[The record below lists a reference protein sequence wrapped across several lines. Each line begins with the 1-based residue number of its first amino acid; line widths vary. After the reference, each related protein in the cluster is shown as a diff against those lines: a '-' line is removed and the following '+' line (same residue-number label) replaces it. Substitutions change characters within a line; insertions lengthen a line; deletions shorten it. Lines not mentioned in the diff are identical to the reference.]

1 MQGRSGVGEECCR
14 RGSSAGEEQRG
25 ECFEECCKEEERCE
39 EEECYEVKK
48 KCDLLGVQV
57 SPHSQ

>member
-1 MQGRSGVGEECCR
+1 M
-14 RGSSAGEEQRG
+14 GEEQKG

-39 EEECYEVKK
+39 KEERCEEEECYEVEK

>member
-1 MQGRSGVGEECCR
+1 ME
-14 RGSSAGEEQRG
+14 EEQRG

-39 EEECYEVKK
+39 EECYEVEK

>member
-1 MQGRSGVGEECCR
+1 M
-14 RGSSAGEEQRG
+14 GEEQG
-25 ECFEECCKEEERCE
+25 GCCEECCKEERCE

>member
-1 MQGRSGVGEECCR
+1 MQGTSGVGEEQ
-14 RGSSAGEEQRG
+14 GG
-25 ECFEECCKEEERCE
+25 ECCEECCKEEERCE
-39 EEECYEVKK
+39 EEECYEVEK

>member
-1 MQGRSGVGEECCR
+1 M
-14 RGSSAGEEQRG
+14 GEEQRG
-25 ECFEECCKEEERCE
+25 ECFEECCKEEERR
-39 EEECYEVKK
+39 EECYEVEK

>member
-1 MQGRSGVGEECCR
+1 MQGRSGVGEEQ
-14 RGSSAGEEQRG
+14 GG
-25 ECFEECCKEEERCE
+25 ECCEECCKEEERCE
-39 EEECYEVKK
+39 EEECYEVEK

>member
-1 MQGRSGVGEECCR
+1 M
-14 RGSSAGEEQRG
+14 GEEQRG

-39 EEECYEVKK
+39 EECYKVKK